1 MRWNICNL
9 KRESKHKNLE
19 GILHLPWQYSVTWI
33 FLVTYFSI
41 AYLWWHTVISAP
53 PPPPDR
59 WSTKHFSSC
68 SSWGRSCRWASKLLA
83 EVQVQILMNFCRRQV
98 LPPFDQFILLSPL
111 NLQVLTFC
119 TRSWLTDPLAKMV
132 FLWDFVFSLVL
143 LMGTTYGWKIQSK
156 QQVSM

>member
-1 MRWNICNL
+1 MICNFW
-9 KRESKHKNLE
+9 RESWTRKPLE
-19 GILHLPWQYSVTWI
+19 GIPPHP
-33 FLVTYFSI
+33 LVTFRNMDIFGDIFFYCIFVV
-41 AYLWWHTVISAP
+41 TFSAP
-53 PPPPDR
+53 SPPDR

>member
-1 MRWNICNL
+1 MRWNICNFETG
-9 KRESKHKNLE
+9 KQTQK
-19 GILHLPWQYSVTWI
+19 PWRYTSPPMAI
-33 FLVTYFSI
+33 FRNMNIFGDIFFYCIFVVTYCH
-41 AYLWWHTVISAP
+41 LCP